1 MLPYQSLASTTH
13 EKIKKAYKTNK
24 FKISAPAQNDKCKLP
39 DRLRSVCDIQ
49 DYFKCIIKKHEIEK
63 IIKFK
68 VKTRCCL
75 ELLTSETMKLLES
88 TRNKIT
94 KGKNVEVVS
103 HLKIDEVLLIHCK
116 RFST

>member
-1 MLPYQSLASTTH
+1 
-13 EKIKKAYKTNK
+13 
-24 FKISAPAQNDKCKLP
+24 
-39 DRLRSVCDIQ
+39 
-49 DYFKCIIKKHEIEK
+49 
-63 IIKFK
+63 
-68 VKTRCCL
+68 
-75 ELLTSETMKLLES
+75 MKLLES